1 SADVI
6 DFFQVFSESLFT
18 AVNSCSVVIFPS
30 SKKSF
35 YAASYDPLGET
46 CVDKLMSLGTSESS
60 RTAKLTFK
68 QSLVL
73 VSANGKTLKKRRLS
87 FNQPISDDDLEAIA
101 YDVEETIKPRS
112 APHVFQSS
120 GSYTYRRVIKEEFF
134 LNDTLHQSIIQDP
147 TSQYLKAT
155 SLNDQDREV
164 KFDMSAY
171 ISPAEDSKFPVTLRI
186 SKTRLFVSAQ
196 EEGNPVLLRE
206 MPETPKTIKEGENDL
221 NLIFFWERHGNM
233 NYFTSAAHPELLIA
247 TKVDSLVHMARGP
260 PSTTDFQMS

>member
-101 YDVEETIKPRS
+101 YDVEARS

-155 SLNDQDREV
+155 SLNDQDREGNSRG
-164 KFDMSAY
+164 FQ
-171 ISPAEDSKFPVTLRI
+171 ISVTLRI

-260 PSTTDFQMS
+260 PRRTDFQDVVKPASAVGCAPL